1 MKRAL
6 LVIDIQK
13 DYFPG
18 GKMELVGTEAASL
31 RARELLDGFRKNGEE
46 LIHVQHIFQAP
57 NAPFFVAGTEGV
69 EIHPN
74 VKPLPGERLLV
85 KHHAN
90 AFKDT
95 PLQQWLRE
103 RGVTDVVICGM
114 MTSMC
119 VDAATRAAA
128 DLGFNTYVAAD
139 ACAAPDLRSGSELI
153 PGRTVH
159 NAFLAALGSLVARVE
174 STSEL
179 LSRRG

>member
-18 GKMELVGTEAASL
+18 GKMELVGSEEASL

-46 LIHVQHIFQAP
+46 LIHVQHIFQSS
-57 NAPFFVAGTEGV
+57 NAPFFVAGTPGV

-74 VKPLPGERLLV
+74 VQPLPGERLLV

-90 AFKDT
+90 SFRDT

-119 VDAATRAAA
+119 VDATVRAAV
-128 DLGFNTYVAAD
+128 DLGFDTTVAHD
-139 ACAAPDLRSGSELI
+139 ACATCELDFDGVAI
-153 PGRTVH
+153 PAASVH
-159 NAFLAALGSLVARVE
+159 SAFLAALADGYAAVV
-174 STSEL
+174 STDEIA
-179 LSRRG
+179 G

>member
-1 MKRAL
+1 
-6 LVIDIQK
+6 
-13 DYFPG
+13 
-18 GKMELVGTEAASL
+18 
-31 RARELLDGFRKNGEE
+31 
-46 LIHVQHIFQAP
+46 VQ
-57 NAPFFVAGTEGV
+57 
-69 EIHPN
+69 
-74 VKPLPGERLLV
+74 PLPGERLLV

-90 AFKDT
+90 AFRDT

-174 STSEL
+174 STREI

>member
-18 GKMELVGTEAASL
+18 GKMQLVGAEEASL
-31 RARELLDGFRKNGEE
+31 RARELIEGFRKGGED
-46 LIHVQHIFQAP
+46 LIHVQHIFQSSD
-57 NAPFFVAGTEGV
+57 APFFVPGSEGT

-74 VKPLPGERLLV
+74 VKPLANERLLV

-90 AFKDT
+90 AFKNT
-95 PLQQWLRE
+95 PLNQWLRDS
-103 RGVTDVVICGM
+103 GVTDVVICGM

-139 ACAAPDLRSGSELI
+139 ACAAPDLRSGTELI

-174 STSEL
+174 NTRDI
-179 LSRRG
+179 LSRGR

>member
-18 GKMELVGTEAASL
+18 GKMELVGSEEASL

-46 LIHVQHIFQAP
+46 LIHIQHIFQAP
-57 NAPFFVAGTEGV
+57 NAPFFVAGTPGV

-74 VKPLPGERLLV
+74 VQPLPGERLIV
-85 KHHAN
+85 KHYAN
-90 AFKDT
+90 SFRDT
-95 PLQQWLRE
+95 PLEQLLRE

-119 VDAATRAAA
+119 VDAATRAAV
-128 DLGFNTYVAAD
+128 DLGFKASVASD

-174 STSEL
+174 STREL
-179 LSRRG
+179 LSRHG

>member
-18 GKMELVGTEAASL
+18 GKMQLVGAEEASL
-31 RARELLDGFRKNGEE
+31 RARELIDGFRKSGEE
-46 LIHVQHIFQAP
+46 LIHVQHLFESP
-57 NAPFFVAGTEGV
+57 NAPFFVPGSEGA

-74 VKPLPGERLLV
+74 VKPLPGERVLV
-85 KHHAN
+85 KHFAN

-95 PLQQWLRE
+95 PLESMLRE

-119 VDAATRAAA
+119 VDAATRASA
-128 DLGFNTYVAAD
+128 DLGFNTFVAAD

-174 STSEL
+174 STREIL
-179 LSRRG
+179 TRRS

>member
-6 LVIDIQK
+6 IIVDIQK

-18 GKMELVGTEAASL
+18 GRMELVGTEEASL
-31 RARELLDGFRKNGEE
+31 RARELLEGFRKSGEE
-46 LIHVQHIFQAP
+46 LVHVQHIFQSP
-57 NAPFFVAGTEGV
+57 NAPFFAPGTEGS

-85 KHHAN
+85 KHFAN
-90 AFKDT
+90 SFKDT
-95 PLQQWLRE
+95 PLQGWLRE

-119 VDAATRAAA
+119 VDATTRAAA
-128 DLGFNTYVAAD
+128 DLGFNTSVAAD
-139 ACAAPDLRSGSELI
+139 ACAAPDLRSGNELI

-159 NAFLAALGSLVARVE
+159 KAFLAALGSLVARVE
-174 STSEL
+174 NTRDI
-179 LSRRG
+179 LSRRP